1 MKNGAYDIARN
12 SGYDGYQKALESMVP
27 KFFDKKIGSRAS
39 ANEQSAEEL
48 HKPKTKNLFLENV

>member
-12 SGYDGYQKALESMVP
+12 SGYDEYQRALESMVS
-27 KFFDKKIGSRAS
+27 KFIDKKIGSRSS
-39 ANEQSAEEL
+39 ANEQSAEES